1 MNVLLLGG
9 GGREHA
15 MAWKLSESSMLR
27 NLHIAPGNGGMHDLG
42 TITDVD
48 AMDFPAVERYVR
60 KHAIDLI
67 VVGSEAPLVAG
78 IADYFEASGKTNVA
92 VVGPKKEGAMLE
104 GSKDFAKAF
113 MHRHNIP
120 TARYESFNS
129 EQLAEAITALDT
141 FNPPYVIKA
150 DGLAGGKGVI
160 ITESKQE
167 ACDTL
172 ESMLKGGAF
181 KEAGKRV
188 VIEEFLAGQEVSM
201 FVVTDGKSYHILPSA
216 KDYKRIGEGDTGPN
230 TGGMG
235 AISPVPYLSEEFQ
248 QKALNQI
255 IIPTIKGLT
264 KDEIPYHG
272 FVFFGLM
279 KVGSDP
285 YVIEYN
291 CRMGDPETEVVLPR
305 IKSDLLHLFESLC
318 SGLLSEYDLEIDD
331 RAASTV
337 VMASDG
343 YPGAYETNF
352 EIKGA
357 EDEPNW
363 EGVVFHAGT
372 KVSRRK
378 LYTKGGRVL
387 AVTGRGATVEDALKR
402 SYAKVEKIKF
412 EGAYFRK
419 DIGADVLDLA

>member
-1 MNVLLLGG
+1 MNVLLLGS

-15 MAWKLSESSMLR
+15 IAWKLSESSMLR
-27 NLHIAPGNGGMHDLG
+27 DLHIAPGNGGMQELGIMADL
-42 TITDVD
+42 D

-60 KHAIDLI
+60 RHKIDLL
-67 VVGSEAPLVAG
+67 VVGAEAPLVAG
-78 IADYFEASGKTNVA
+78 IADYFEASEKTNIA
-92 VVGPKKEGAMLE
+92 VVGPKKKGAMLE
-104 GSKDFAKAF
+104 GSKEFAKAF
-113 MHRHNIP
+113 MQRHNIP
-120 TARYESFNS
+120 TARYASFGS
-129 EQLAEAITALDT
+129 DQLSEAIAALDK
-141 FNPPYVIKA
+141 FKAPYVIKA

-167 ACDTL
+167 ATETL
-172 ESMLKGGAF
+172 EAMLKGGAF
-181 KEAGKRV
+181 NEAGRRV

-216 KDYKRIGEGDTGPN
+216 KDYKRIGEGDTGLN

-305 IKSDLLHLFESLC
+305 IKSDLLHLFENLC
-318 SGLLSEYDLEIDD
+318 SGLLSEYDLEIDE
-331 RAASTV
+331 RAAATV
-337 VMASDG
+337 VMASSG
-343 YPGAYETNF
+343 YPGSYDTNF

-357 EDEPNW
+357 EADAKW
-363 EGVVFHAGT
+363 DGVVFHCGT
-372 KVSRRK
+372 KMSRRK
-378 LYTKGGRVL
+378 LYTNGGRVL

-402 SYAKVEKIKF
+402 SYEKVEKITF
-412 EGAYFRK
+412 QGAYCRK
-419 DIGADVLDLA
+419 DIGADILDLA